1 MSQRNHILAA
11 ISVNVV
17 IAASS
22 YAMFGWNG
30 IGAHVAARWTAR
42 FSVLIFIVALAQPGL
57 VRWMA
62 SLPPYATLLHTFVAA
77 HCVHFATVLS
87 VLFLD
92 KDNHFVKN
100 PRPAAAIIGIGF
112 SVVIIS
118 GITAARRSM
127 LAKIVNEVTTL
138 FVFVLFF
145 LAFAR
150 HHFVPLRA
158 IAVLLVVA
166 LILRVAAV
174 VKGSKKAAVASA
186 A

>member
-1 MSQRNHILAA
+1 MSQRTLVLSAIAA
-11 ISVNVV
+11 EVV
-17 IAASS
+17 IAAAS

-42 FSVLIFIVALAQPGL
+42 FSVLIFIVAFAQVGLA
-57 VRWMA
+57 RWIA
-62 SLPPYATLLHTFVAA
+62 SLPSYATLLHTFVAA
-77 HCVHFATVLS
+77 HCVHFATVAT

-100 PRPAAAIIGIGF
+100 PGPAAAIISIGF

-118 GITAARRSM
+118 GMTASRRSM
-127 LAKIVNEVTTL
+127 LTKVVNEVTTF

-166 LILRVAAV
+166 LILRIAGALQSAKRAVA
-174 VKGSKKAAVASA
+174 ASA